1 MQRALSSHACR
12 NIVRRFQMMLEIP
25 KVLSSE
31 QLERV
36 AKMLAGAKFVD
47 GKLSA
52 GSRAG
57 TVKHNQELDPNSAD
71 TDTLNELVVGN
82 LFRHPLFQS
91 AVLPSRL
98 SSAFFVRYSPG
109 MSYGDHI
116 DDPVMGNL
124 TGEGNRYRSDVAIT
138 IFLNDPHSYD
148 GGELVVRTA
157 FGEQAVKLAAGNA
170 LAYPASSLHRVRE
183 VSRGERLVAV
193 AWAQSLV
200 RDAARRE
207 LLYELDVARQAL
219 IRVTPKAEVTENIDR
234 VYANL
239 LRMWAE
245 P

>member
-1 MQRALSSHACR
+1 
-12 NIVRRFQMMLEIP
+12 MMLEIP

-31 QLERV
+31 QLARV

-57 TVKHNQELDPNSAD
+57 TVKHNQELDPSNAD
-71 TDTLNELVVGN
+71 TDALNELVVGN

>member
-1 MQRALSSHACR
+1 
-12 NIVRRFQMMLEIP
+12 MMLEIP

-31 QLERV
+31 QLARV
-36 AKMLAGAKFVD
+36 AKMLNRAKFVD

-57 TVKHNQELDPNSAD
+57 TVKHNQELDPSNAD
-71 TDTLNELVVGN
+71 TDSLNELVVGN

-170 LAYPASSLHRVRE
+170 LAYPASSLHRVHE

>member
-1 MQRALSSHACR
+1 
-12 NIVRRFQMMLEIP
+12 MMLEIP

-31 QLERV
+31 QLARV

-57 TVKHNQELDPNSAD
+57 TVKHNEELDPSNAD

-82 LFRHPLFQS
+82 LFRHPIFQS
-91 AVLPSRL
+91 AVLPARL

-109 MSYGDHI
+109 MTYGDHI
-116 DDPVMGNL
+116 DDPLMGP
-124 TGEGNRYRSDVAIT
+124 TIGKGNRYRSDVAIT

-148 GGELVVRTA
+148 GGELEVRSA

-200 RDAARRE
+200 RDPAKRE

-219 IRVTPKAEVTENIDR
+219 MRVTPKAEITQNIDR

-239 LRMWAE
+239 MRMWAE

>member
-1 MQRALSSHACR
+1 
-12 NIVRRFQMMLEIP
+12 
-25 KVLSSE
+25 
-31 QLERV
+31 
-36 AKMLAGAKFVD
+36 MLAGAKFVD

-57 TVKHNQELDPNSAD
+57 TVKHNQELDPSNAD
-71 TDTLNELVVGN
+71 TDALNELVVGN

-116 DDPVMGNL
+116 DDPVRGNL

-219 IRVTPKAEVTENIDR
+219 IRVTPKAEVTEKIDR